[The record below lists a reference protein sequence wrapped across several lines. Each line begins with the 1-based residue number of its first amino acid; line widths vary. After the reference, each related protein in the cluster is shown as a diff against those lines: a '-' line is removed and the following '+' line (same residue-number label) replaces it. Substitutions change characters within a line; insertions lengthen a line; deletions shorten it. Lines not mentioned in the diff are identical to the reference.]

1 MPADEPTRDDRIA
14 AAMRSYR
21 GPRTKRQGWPYLR
34 NLRRHARIP
43 DISAADRA
51 RVGGGR

>member
-1 MPADEPTRDDRIA
+1 MDRT
-14 AAMRSYR
+14 SYYYR
-21 GPRTKRQGWPYLR
+21 FDRALALR

-51 RVGGGR
+51 RVAGGR